1 MHLNNIEEGSGA
13 ESVKS
18 TCLLNLTSAIRNQA
32 KELLRGKLPGFQ
44 DVQGCGIDVV
54 SSFMALLA
62 PIPTT
67 HHEINFRPAFE
78 SLCLYVWSFRVFGFR
93 AGCFEST
100 EIS

>member
-1 MHLNNIEEGSGA
+1 MHLNNIEESSGA

-44 DVQGCGIDVV
+44 DVQGSGIDVV

-67 HHEINFRPAFE
+67 HEINFRPAFE
-78 SLCLYVWSFRVFGFR
+78 SLCLYVWSFKSLWLP
-93 AGCFEST
+93 C
-100 EIS
+100 